1 MPLGA
6 IWYDKLMS
14 NLAEIEAA
22 VQGLSPEEKQ
32 RLLRFVAASVGSTVL
47 EMPEPRDFSLQQ
59 MQGWIAED
67 EEDMRR
73 FNEGK

>member
-1 MPLGA
+1 MT
-6 IWYDKLMS
+6 

-32 RLLRFVAASVGSTVL
+32 RLLRFVAASVGGTVI
-47 EMPEPRDFSLQQ
+47 EMPEPRDFSLEK

-67 EEDMRR
+67 EADMRR